1 MGGETLHHKKVVI
14 IGAGAV
20 GQSLGYLLANNGYQI
35 LGFISRSLSSAEA
48 GKKLIGSGIA
58 TTKYSDFLLEA
69 DLIIITTPDQVINQ
83 IAAKLFAKELVTEES
98 CLVHCSG
105 VLTSE
110 VLFSEAKIRDEVE
123 YGCLS
128 LHPLQAIADVKT
140 GIKTLPN
147 SFFTIEGNELGQ
159 KIGRQLLDALGAD
172 YTVIAS
178 QAKPLYHAAACVASN
193 YLVTIV
199 DLALKMNQQAGVS
212 AEKALSGL
220 LPLIGGTLQNIEEM
234 GTVEALTGPI
244 SRGDID
250 TIESHLKSLQDLM
263 PETLNLY
270 KQLGAY
276 TTELAQRKGSIN
288 KNEANQ
294 LKALLNQEEKDDE

>member
-1 MGGETLHHKKVVI
+1 MHHKKVVI

-20 GQSLGYLLANNGYQI
+20 GQSLGYLLANNGYQV

-69 DLIIITTPDQVINQ
+69 DLIIITTPDQVIDQ
-83 IAAKLFAKELVTEES
+83 IADKLFAKQLVSKRS

-110 VLFSEAKIRDEVE
+110 VLFRDKVE

-128 LHPLQAIADVKT
+128 LHPLQSIADVKT

-178 QAKPLYHAAACVASN
+178 HAKPLYHAAACVASN
-193 YLVTIV
+193 YLVAIV

-220 LPLIGGTLQNIEEM
+220 LPLIEGTLQNIEEM

-294 LKALLNQEEKDDE
+294 FKALLNQEEKDDE